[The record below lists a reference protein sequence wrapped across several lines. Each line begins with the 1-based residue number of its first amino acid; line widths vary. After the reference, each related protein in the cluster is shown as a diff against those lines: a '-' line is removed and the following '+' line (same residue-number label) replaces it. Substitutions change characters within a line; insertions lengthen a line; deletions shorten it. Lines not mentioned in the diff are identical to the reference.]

1 MVNRIIEEIQK
12 SLKQENYLA
21 ALTMAL
27 TLPDIC
33 GKAAEPSLGTGAR
46 YKKWYKDNVV
56 LHEKTSDPHEADMP
70 YCGADMPYLS
80 EEVIYQLRN
89 SMLHQ
94 GNPNVDAKSIRE
106 EQCKIDEF
114 ILFVDE
120 PYDSGLS
127 AVSYEKELDEKEL
140 DEKELNEKELNEKE
154 LNEKELNEKE
164 LNEKKLKI
172 TNRKLEVNL
181 VLTCNRICNAAKEY
195 YERNTKRF
203 DFFNYTF
210 ENRKKS
216 REEYERVL
224 NLLQG
229 KHEE

>member
-1 MVNRIIEEIQK
+1 MVNKIIDEIQTC
-12 SLKQENYLA
+12 LEQENYIA

-33 GKAAEPSLGTGAR
+33 GKAAEPSLGNGAR
-46 YKKWYKDNVV
+46 YKKWYKQHIAINDEPKSVY
-56 LHEKTSDPHEADMP
+56 D
-70 YCGADMPYLS
+70 ADMPYLS
-80 EEVIYQLRN
+80 EEVMWQLRN

-94 GNPNVDAKSIRE
+94 GNPNVDAKSIKE
-106 EQCKIDEF
+106 EQCKIDQF
-114 ILFVDE
+114 ILFVDD

-127 AVSYEKELDEKEL
+127 VVSYGNGLKE
-140 DEKELNEKELNEKE
+140 
-154 LNEKELNEKE
+154 
-164 LNEKKLKI
+164 I

-181 VLTCNRICNAAKEY
+181 VLTCNRICKAAKEY
-195 YERNTKRF
+195 YENNTERF

-216 REEYERVL
+216 RQEYERVL

-229 KHEE
+229 KHKE

>member
-127 AVSYEKELDEKEL
+127 VVSYEKELNGK
-140 DEKELNEKELNEKE
+140 K
-154 LNEKELNEKE
+154 

-229 KHEE
+229 KHEK

>member
-127 AVSYEKELDEKEL
+127 VVSYEKEL
-140 DEKELNEKELNEKE
+140 NG
-154 LNEKELNEKE
+154 KE

>member
-56 LHEKTSDPHEADMP
+56 LHEKTSDL
-70 YCGADMPYLS
+70 YGADMPYLS

-127 AVSYEKELDEKEL
+127 VVSYEKELNG
-140 DEKELNEKELNEKE
+140 KELNEKE
-154 LNEKELNEKE
+154 
-164 LNEKKLKI
+164 LKI

-181 VLTCNRICNAAKEY
+181 VLACNRICNAAKEY

>member
-1 MVNRIIEEIQK
+1 MVNRIVSEIEKCLE
-12 SLKQENYLA
+12 QENYIA

-33 GKAAEPSLGTGAR
+33 GKAAEPSLGPGAR
-46 YKKWYKDNVV
+46 YKKWYKENVA
-56 LHEKTSDPHEADMP
+56 LYEKPGDP
-70 YCGADMPYLS
+70 YGADMPYLS
-80 EEVIYQLRN
+80 EEVMWQLRN

-94 GNPNVDAKSIRE
+94 GNPNVDAKSIKE
-106 EQCKIDEF
+106 EQCKIDQF
-114 ILFVDE
+114 ILFVDD

-127 AVSYEKELDEKEL
+127 VVSYGNGLK
-140 DEKELNEKELNEKE
+140 
-154 LNEKELNEKE
+154 
-164 LNEKKLKI
+164 KI

-181 VLTCNRICNAAKEY
+181 VLTCNRICKAAKEY
-195 YERNTKRF
+195 YENNTERF

-229 KHEE
+229 KQAK

>member
-56 LHEKTSDPHEADMP
+56 LHEKTSDPHETDMP

-127 AVSYEKELDEKEL
+127 VVSY
-140 DEKELNEKELNEKE
+140 
-154 LNEKELNEKE
+154 EKE